1 MKPRNIKTETLM
13 KKLSRNPDSH
23 KGDYGHL
30 LVIAG
35 NLGFGGAALLS
46 SKAAMKSGAGLVS
59 LATRSDHLQASLSF
73 CPEVMT
79 KKVDTGQT
87 LENYLNLPSVICL
100 GPGLGKDYW
109 SEQMIFKSIENACKR
124 NIPMLIDADG
134 LNLLPKFFKKL
145 KLPKKIILTPHL
157 GEAAALLN
165 TSVEAIKKN
174 KISAAKRISKKF
186 NAVVV
191 LKSHQTLICKGEN
204 ICICDR
210 ANPGMA
216 TAGMGDV
223 LSGIV
228 SSLVAQKLNL
238 FDASCLG
245 VELHSLAGEAY
256 AKKFNQLS
264 LMPTDIIDFLP
275 SIFDEF

>member
-1 MKPRNIKTETLM
+1 MKPRKIKTKTLM

-59 LATRSDHLQASLSF
+59 LATRSDHLQSSLSF

-134 LNLLPKFFKKL
+134 LNLLTKFLKKL

-157 GEAAALLN
+157 GEAATLLS

-174 KISAAKRISKKF
+174 KVSAAKRISKKF

-191 LKSHQTLICKGEN
+191 LKSQQTLICKGEN

-223 LSGIV
+223 LSGII

-275 SIFDEF
+275 NFFDEF

>member
-1 MKPRNIKTETLM
+1 MKPRNIKTKTLM

-157 GEAAALLN
+157 GEAAILLN

-174 KISAAKRISKKF
+174 KVSAAKRISKKF

-191 LKSHQTLICKGEN
+191 LKSHQTLICKDEN

-223 LSGIV
+223 LSGII

>member
-1 MKPRNIKTETLM
+1 MKPRNIKTKTLM

-157 GEAAALLN
+157 GEAATLLN

-174 KISAAKRISKKF
+174 KVSAAKRISKKF

-204 ICICDR
+204 ICTCDR

-223 LSGIV
+223 LSGII

-256 AKKFNQLS
+256 ALS
-264 LMPTDIIDFLP
+264 LIHI
-275 SIFDEF
+275 

>member
-1 MKPRNIKTETLM
+1 MKPRNIKTKTLM

-59 LATRSDHLQASLSF
+59 LATRSDHLQAALSF

-87 LENYLNLPSVICL
+87 LENYLNLPSVVCL

-157 GEAAALLN
+157 GEAATLLN

-174 KISAAKRISKKF
+174 KVSAAKRISKKF

-191 LKSHQTLICKGEN
+191 LKSQQTLICKGEN

-223 LSGIV
+223 LSGII

>member
-1 MKPRNIKTETLM
+1 MKPRNIKTKILM

-59 LATRSDHLQASLSF
+59 LATRSDHLQAALSF

-87 LENYLNLPSVICL
+87 LENYLNLPSVVCL

-157 GEAAALLN
+157 GEAATLLN

-174 KISAAKRISKKF
+174 KVSAAKRISKKF

-204 ICICDR
+204 ICTCDR

>member
-59 LATRSDHLQASLSF
+59 LATRSDHLKAALSF

-87 LENYLNLPSVICL
+87 LENYLNLPSVVCL

-157 GEAAALLN
+157 GEAATLLN
-165 TSVEAIKKN
+165 TSVEAI
-174 KISAAKRISKKF
+174 
-186 NAVVV
+186 
-191 LKSHQTLICKGEN
+191 
-204 ICICDR
+204 
-210 ANPGMA
+210 
-216 TAGMGDV
+216 
-223 LSGIV
+223 
-228 SSLVAQKLNL
+228 
-238 FDASCLG
+238 
-245 VELHSLAGEAY
+245 
-256 AKKFNQLS
+256 
-264 LMPTDIIDFLP
+264 
-275 SIFDEF
+275 

>member
-1 MKPRNIKTETLM
+1 MKPRNIKTKILM

-59 LATRSDHLQASLSF
+59 LATRSDHLQAALSF

-157 GEAAALLN
+157 GEAATLLN

-174 KISAAKRISKKF
+174 KVSAAKRISKKF

-204 ICICDR
+204 ICTCDR